1 MAARL
6 AEGMSEVHRLRS
18 QLQEASARDA
28 ELSFKVGACR
38 LDSLCG
44 GLCARIWT
52 LSSAAWCFVWLAPPC
67 AAMHPGVH
75 ARIARAHRL
84 QAKQLQEQ
92 AAELSRDKA
101 ALEGDILAAHNA
113 GQRAQHELQT
123 TEQRLLQQQQEAGR
137 QVRQLQQ
144 QLQQQQ
150 EGFEALAAKLSAASA
165 AAGIDRSEVVR
176 SSVSSMSL
184 LVEKLR
190 ESWREATEQLRE
202 ATQAKQQAEADLQVG
217 ARPLALA
224 APCKA
229 APLSAVHVESPKHC
243 LLVAAESLMWISSC
257 ARRLRS
263 SRWRA
268 RRRTWPS
275 RRPATVP
282 KWHVWRRRLRLVS
295 RSSGRSGHRWAE
307 RALQPE

>member
-1 MAARL
+1 MRILMAAKASVEQEQASMAARL

-44 GLCARIWT
+44 GLCAR
-52 LSSAAWCFVWLAPPC
+52 
-67 AAMHPGVH
+67 MHPGVH